1 VERAYLPAGAQRNG
15 GRKAAS
21 PPWTRVWR
29 CGGRYETEDAARSRL
44 GLGDRSGL
52 WTLEEGDDESDWR
65 LAEAVAAPAGLDRL
79 GRTGW
84 AGLREDISW
93 AASVLGS

>member
-15 GRKAAS
+15 GRKVAS

-29 CGGRYETEDAARSRL
+29 CGGRYETEDAARSRF
-44 GLGDRSGL
+44 GSGIGRSV
-52 WTLEEGDDESDWR
+52 WTLEDESDWR
-65 LAEAVAAPAGLDRL
+65 LPEAVAVAAPAGLDRL